1 LTKTCPTACSNLC
14 AEKTF
19 HDRANVM
26 PNRLAAAQSLYLR
39 KHADNPIDWWPWS
52 SEALET
58 AQHENK
64 PIFLSVGYSSCHW
77 CTVMEGEAFSN
88 LEIAAYLNANF
99 LPIKVDREERPDL
112 DSIYMAA
119 LQAMTSQGG
128 WPMNLFLTPDD
139 LVPFYG
145 GTYFPIE
152 PRYGRPSFL
161 DVLYGVRRFYD
172 SEKEQ
177 LDQQTQKL
185 MGFLHSTTALI
196 AGETLDPEL
205 LERGFQICTAIL
217 NRPSSGPSFPMMP
230 YAMLVLGDHSQSSTL
245 AEEPAPAL
253 QQGLDVALGG
263 IYDHVAG
270 GFHRYTVD
278 ATWTVPHFE
287 KMLYDNGQMVEY
299 LANLWSAGNPE
310 PAFERAIA
318 LTAQWLKREMTAP
331 QGYFYAAQDAD
342 NFVKP
347 TDLEPEEGRFYV
359 WGYGELEALL
369 ASDEWD
375 ALRSDFDIQPEG
387 NFEQGHIVLQ
397 RRQSGVLS
405 EITEQAIAK
414 LFQVRY
420 GSRSENLATFAPA
433 YDNAVAKQTQWPG
446 RIPPVTDTKMI
457 VSWNGL
463 MISGL
468 ARAAAVFSNL
478 SYLRQ
483 AIQAAQFILDHQ
495 WKEERLHRIHY
506 EGEVAIP
513 AQSEDYAFLIK
524 ALIDLH
530 QASLALEQT
539 DAQKWL
545 TAALNVQQEFDR
557 TLWAV
562 DGGYYSSADV
572 ADDLILRER
581 SWMDNATPS
590 ANGVAIANL
599 VRLAFLS
606 DTLTLL
612 DQAEQALKTFTNV
625 LKSSPAGCPSLFAAL
640 DWYSRPTLV
649 RTSSQQIGLLMPKF
663 YGPTALF
670 LIDEDLPGSVPGL
683 VCEGTFCLPPART
696 QEAFVTQIQT
706 SQARKPRC

>member
-1 LTKTCPTACSNLC
+1 MS
-14 AEKTF
+14 
-19 HDRANVM
+19 
-26 PNRLAAAQSLYLR
+26 NRLATAQSLYLR
-39 KHADNPIDWWPWS
+39 KHANNPIDWWPWS
-52 SEALET
+52 KEALET
-58 AQHENK
+58 AQQENK

-77 CTVMEGEAFSN
+77 CTVMEGEAFSD

-112 DSIYMAA
+112 DSIYMSA

-145 GTYFPIE
+145 GTYFPVE

-161 DVLYGVRRFYD
+161 DVLEGVRRFYD
-172 SEKEQ
+172 SEKEK
-177 LDQQTQKL
+177 LGQQTQKL
-185 MGFLHSTTALI
+185 MGFLHSTTALV
-196 AGETLDPEL
+196 AGETLNPEL
-205 LERGFQICTAIL
+205 LERGFQVCNSIL
-217 NRPSSGPSFPMMP
+217 SRQSPGPSFPMMP
-230 YAMLVLGDHSQSSTL
+230 YAMFALSDRPQSSPL
-245 AEEPAPAL
+245 PEPSPAL
-253 QQGLDVALGG
+253 QRGLDLSLGG

-287 KMLYDNGQMVEY
+287 KMLYDNGQIVEY
-299 LANLWSAGNPE
+299 LANLWSAGYPE

-347 TDLEPEEGRFYV
+347 TDAEPEEGRFYV

-369 ASDEWD
+369 TSEEWN
-375 ALRSDFDIQPEG
+375 ALQADFEIPPEG
-387 NFEQGHIVLQ
+387 NFEQGRTVLQ
-397 RRQSGVLS
+397 RQQPGLLS
-405 EITEQAIAK
+405 ELTEQAISK

-420 GSRSENLATFAPA
+420 GSRSGDLATFAPA
-433 YDNAVAKQTQWPG
+433 CDNAAAKQTQWPG

-468 ARAAAVFSNL
+468 ARAAVVFSNPG
-478 SYLRQ
+478 YLEQ
-483 AIQAAQFILDHQ
+483 ATQAAQFILDRQ
-495 WKEERLHRIHY
+495 WKEGYLHRIHY
-506 EGEVAIP
+506 EGEAAIA

-530 QASLALEQT
+530 QASLALGQA
-539 DAQKWL
+539 DAQRWL

-557 TLWAV
+557 TLWAM

-612 DQAEQALKTFTNV
+612 DQAEIALKTFNNV
-625 LKSSPAGCPSLFAAL
+625 LESSPAGCPSLFAAL
-640 DWYSRPTLV
+640 DWYSRPTLI
-649 RTSSQQIGLLMPKF
+649 RTSPQQISLLMSKF
-663 YGPTALF
+663 YWPTALF
-670 LIDEDLPGSVPGL
+670 SVDDDLPDSAPGL
-683 VCEGTFCLPPART
+683 VCEGTFCLPPVRT
-696 QEAFVTQIQT
+696 QGAFEAQIQT
-706 SQARKPRC
+706 SQARKPRY

>member
-1 LTKTCPTACSNLC
+1 MS
-14 AEKTF
+14 
-19 HDRANVM
+19 
-26 PNRLAAAQSLYLR
+26 NRLAAAQSLYLR
-39 KHADNPIDWWPWS
+39 KHASNPIDWWPWS
-52 SEALET
+52 KEALET
-58 AQHENK
+58 AQQDNK

-77 CTVMEGEAFSN
+77 CTVMEGEAFSD

-112 DSIYMAA
+112 DSIYMSA

-128 WPMNLFLTPDD
+128 WPMNLFLTPGD

-145 GTYFPIE
+145 GTYFPVE

-161 DVLYGVRRFYD
+161 DVLQGVRRFYD

-177 LDQQTQKL
+177 LGQQTQKL

-196 AGETLDPEL
+196 ATETLNLEL
-205 LERGFQICTAIL
+205 LERGRQVSTAIL
-217 NRPSSGPSFPMMP
+217 SRQTSGPSFPMMP
-230 YAMLVLGDHSQSSTL
+230 YAMLTLGDRSH
-245 AEEPAPAL
+245 PAPTSEPSPTL
-253 QQGLDVALGG
+253 QRGLDLALGG
-263 IYDHVAG
+263 IFDHVAG

-287 KMLYDNGQMVEY
+287 KMLYDNGQIVEY
-299 LANLWSAGNPE
+299 LATLWSAGHQE

-342 NFVKP
+342 NFVAP
-347 TDLEPEEGRFYV
+347 TDPEPEEGRFYV
-359 WGYGELEALL
+359 WSDGELESLL
-369 ASDEWD
+369 TPEEWD
-375 ALRSDFDIQPEG
+375 AFQSSFDIQPGG
-387 NFEQGHIVLQ
+387 NFEQGRIVLQ
-397 RRQSGVLS
+397 RQQPGLLP
-405 EITEQAIAK
+405 ELTEQAIAK

-420 GSRSENLATFAPA
+420 GSRSEDLPA
-433 YDNAVAKQTQWPG
+433 FPPACDNTAAKETQWPG

-468 ARAAAVFSNL
+468 ARSGAVFSNL
-478 SYLRQ
+478 GYLEQ
-483 AIQAAQFILDHQ
+483 ATQAAQFILDHQ
-495 WKEERLHRIHY
+495 WKDHRLHRIYY
-506 EGEVAIP
+506 EGEVAIA

-530 QASLALEQT
+530 QASLALGQI
-539 DAQKWL
+539 DAQRWL
-545 TAALNVQQEFDR
+545 TAALDIQREFDA
-557 TLWAV
+557 TLWALE
-562 DGGYYSSADV
+562 GGYYSAADT
-572 ADDLILRER
+572 ANDLILRER

-590 ANGVAIANL
+590 ANGVAITNL
-599 VRLAFLS
+599 IRLAFLS
-606 DTLTLL
+606 DTLSLL
-612 DQAEQALKTFTNV
+612 DPAEQALKTFSNV
-625 LKSSPAGCPSLFAAL
+625 LESSPSGCPSLFAAL

-649 RTSSQQIGLLMPKF
+649 RTSSEQISLLMADF

-670 LIDEDLPGSVPGL
+670 LIENDLPDSVPGI

-696 QEAFVTQIQT
+696 QDAFMTQIKT
-706 SQARKPRC
+706 SQARKPRY